1 MSSPPALRV
10 TPLRML
16 VRSSI
21 VRVAAVTVATGV
33 GAGLAGM
40 LLALLLHA
48 IQHVAY
54 GYSLDALV
62 DAQTFLQ
69 GVSAASPQRRVAV
82 MALCGALAGFGW
94 WALRHFGEPLVG
106 VKKAVALSTARMP
119 VRSTVVHVL
128 LQIVTVAMGS
138 PLGREVAPREAGAL
152 VAGWLSDVAHLSPRE
167 TRLMI
172 ACGAGAGLAAVY
184 NVPLGGA
191 VFVLEVMLGSFSAP
205 TAAAALAASALAAV
219 IARVGLGNEL
229 QYALPAFAV
238 SRGLLM
244 FAVVAGPLLG
254 VAAYGFKWLTSK
266 ASAAAPRGG
275 WLMPVLSVLNFAA
288 IGMLAVC
295 FPQLLG
301 NGKSIAQLGFSNEL
315 TLGLAAVLLVLRVL
329 ITTSSLRVGA
339 HGGLLTP
346 GLAVGALLG
355 VVLGSAASLLGAS
368 IPSGAFA
375 LIGAAA
381 FLASSMNMPLTA
393 IVLVA
398 EFTHVA
404 HPVLVPI
411 VLAVAGSVAANRW
424 CASLARK
431 PQGVAQAARAT
442 SVSS

>member
-1 MSSPPALRV
+1 MSSPPAIRV
-10 TPLRML
+10 TPLRTL
-16 VRSSI
+16 LRSSM

-40 LLALLLHA
+40 LVALLLHA

-62 DAQTFLQ
+62 GAHTFLQ
-69 GVSAASPQRRVAV
+69 GVSAASPLRRVVV
-82 MALCGALAGFGW
+82 MALCGAVAGFGW
-94 WALRHFGEPLVG
+94 WALRRFGEPLVG
-106 VKKAVALSTARMP
+106 VRKAVASSTARMP
-119 VRSTVVHVL
+119 VRSTLAHVL
-128 LQIVTVAMGS
+128 LQISTVAMGS

-191 VFVLEVMLGSFSAP
+191 VFVLEVMLGSFSAS

-219 IARVGLGNEL
+219 VARIGLGNEL
-229 QYALPAFAV
+229 QYTLPAFTV
-238 SRGLLM
+238 SRALLM

-254 VAAYGFKWLTSK
+254 VAAYGFKWLTNK
-266 ASAAAPRGG
+266 ASAAAPRSG
-275 WLMPVLSVLNFAA
+275 WLMPVLGVLNFAA
-288 IGMLAVC
+288 IGMLAAY

-301 NGKSIAQLGFSNEL
+301 NGKSVVQLGFGNEL
-315 TLGLAAVLLVLRVL
+315 TLGLAAALLVLRVA

-355 VVLGSAASLLGAS
+355 VVLGSAASLFGTGV
-368 IPSGAFA
+368 PSGAFA

-411 VLAVAGSVAANRW
+411 VLAVAGSVVANRW
-424 CASLARK
+424 CASLAGK
-431 PQGVAQAARAT
+431 PQVAVAAGRAAAAT
-442 SVSS
+442 R